1 MPRSLSRSPSYKRR
15 RSPSPVSH
23 RHSRRSRRDRDRS
36 PYSRSHNRHRSP
48 SPPVRRRKSRSPSPR
63 RHKRHRTR
71 STSRSPIRKSKS
83 SSIGL
88 SEQKLALDKLRQEE
102 EEKKRR
108 FSEGR
113 YCLSSKLLYLMI
125 QLLPRL
131 STVHEFEKPFVW
143 LRNLL
148 EVCLKSISLY
158 SDYWVEKVRIYAHN
172 GTKRSRL
179 CLTCQILI

>member
-1 MPRSLSRSPSYKRR
+1 MSEQSTYVRIEMFRSL
-15 RSPSPVSH
+15 H
-23 RHSRRSRRDRDRS
+23 L
-36 PYSRSHNRHRSP
+36 N
-48 SPPVRRRKSRSPSPR
+48 
-63 RHKRHRTR
+63 
-71 STSRSPIRKSKS
+71 TS
-83 SSIGL
+83 
-88 SEQKLALDKLRQEE
+88 DKLLDMLLR
-102 EEKKRR
+102 RR

-148 EVCLKSISLY
+148 EVCRKSISLY